1 MSRDEMLACPNCEGR
16 GRRTISEAGC
26 CNNPTRTGEC
36 CGNAIEVQA
45 EEPCDSCG
53 GTGLSA
59 SLLDGSGQKI
69 VDYDSNDP
77 MGVELDHVQ
86 TKSADCSHSNEQ
98 SAQGLSR
105 ASLEPWRI
113 ELDEVIGHLG
123 AAIMQSVPADDQI
136 IMEHVKA
143 AHEIARIVRRQA

>member
-59 SLLDGSGQKI
+59 SLLDGLG
-69 VDYDSNDP
+69 
-77 MGVELDHVQ
+77 Q

-105 ASLEPWRI
+105 ATGG
-113 ELDEVIGHLG
+113 D
-123 AAIMQSVPADDQI
+123 A
-136 IMEHVKA
+136 
-143 AHEIARIVRRQA
+143 